1 MIQSI
6 FLDLISEFWLL
17 LQQMA
22 PWLLFGFVVAGLLS
36 FFIPREVVEQKLGGK
51 GLGPVVKASLFGIPL
66 PICSCGVIPL
76 AASLRRH
83 GASRGATTSFLL
95 STPQTG
101 VDSIMVT
108 WSLLGPVF
116 AVFRPLVALA
126 TGLAGGSL
134 AALLDDDKEDA
145 TAESA
150 ECHDDCCAT
159 EQGGSRRLLGAFK
172 HGLVT
177 LPRDIGGALLLGLL
191 IAAVLSL
198 ALPDDFFA
206 PLLGTGVVAILVMM
220 AAGIPVYVCATASV
234 PVALTL
240 MAKGVSPGAALAF
253 LITGPATNAAA
264 VATVWKVLGRRTAL
278 VFMGTVAVGALLAGI
293 LFDALYSDV
302 TVTGMTHLHGML
314 PGWLENGSAVLLLL
328 VLANGWLRRN
338 SSTETVEEIDLNSAS
353 AADTL
358 EIRVS
363 GMTCEHCVA
372 SVKDAVESCPGVV
385 QAVVNL
391 KEGTTT
397 VHGEGFDTAAII
409 SAIEMAGFKASV

>member
-1 MIQSI
+1 MIQTI
-6 FLDLISEFWLL
+6 FIDLLSEFWLL
-17 LQQMA
+17 MQQMA

-36 FFIPREVVEQKLGGK
+36 FFIPREVVEQKLGGS

-101 VDSIMVT
+101 IDSIMVT

-116 AVFRPLVALA
+116 AVFRPLVALV

-134 AALLDDDKEDA
+134 AAVLDDQKEDV
-145 TAESA
+145 TADA
-150 ECHDDCCAT
+150 ADCHDDCCST
-159 EQGGSRRLLGAFK
+159 GQGGGRRLLGAFK

-264 VATVWKVLGRRTAL
+264 VATVWKILGRRTAL
-278 VFMGTVAVGALLAGI
+278 VFMGTVAVGAFLAGI
-293 LFDALYSDV
+293 LFDTLYRDV
-302 TVTGMTHLHGML
+302 TVTGMTHLHEML
-314 PGWLENGSAVLLLL
+314 PGWLENGSAVILLL

-338 SSTETVEEIDLNSAS
+338 SSPDTTEEIDLSAAS
-353 AADTL
+353 ATDTI
-358 EIRVS
+358 EIKVS

-372 SVKDAVESCPGVV
+372 SVKGAVESNPGVEQV
-385 QAVVNL
+385 AVNL
-391 KEGTTT
+391 KSGTAT
-397 VHGEGFDTAAII
+397 VSGTGFNIETII
-409 SAIEMAGFKASV
+409 STIEMAGFKATV